1 MSFNENKQG
10 VVFNA
15 GSFIANGDENIVR
28 ETREASASSAL
39 VVTGADGSKH
49 IPAGTAYPSNDG
61 NAIGLMYED
70 VDVTNGNMPCSVIT
84 KNAVVY
90 DDRLAVTGANYSSV
104 TLKDLVSPKA
114 QGWYESDGQAEP
126 TYTLSTDTTVNT
138 SKTYYSKSGDVYSEV
153 SDYAE
158 VLNPKAEGWYESD
171 GAGGYD
177 LSTDTEGDKTKTYYT
192 KTPVTITVSAQNAL
206 EAKGFEFIASAP
218 AVVRP
223 Y

>member
-70 VDVTNGNMPCSVIT
+70 VDVTNGNMPCSVIIGGAT
-84 KNAVVY
+84 VY
-90 DDRLAVTGANYSSV
+90 EDRLAITGANYDSV
-104 TLKDLVSPKA
+104 TLKNLVSPKE
-114 QGWYESDGQAEP
+114 QGWYESDGQSEP

-138 SKTYYSKSGDVYSEV
+138 SKTYYSKSGDVYSAV

-171 GAGGYD
+171 GAGGYE
-177 LSTDTEGDKTKTYYT
+177 LSDDTEGDKTKTYYE
-192 KTPVTITVSAQNAL
+192 KSDVRVASSAKSAL
-206 EAKGFEFIASAP
+206 EALGFVFVASAP

>member
-90 DDRLAVTGANYSSV
+90 EDRLAITGESYDAVTPAGTENPSS
-104 TLKDLVSPKA
+104 K
-114 QGWYESDGQAEP
+114 GWYERSGSAGSYV
-126 TYTLSTDTTVNT
+126 YTLSTDTTVD
-138 SKTYYSKSGDVYSEV
+138 SQKTYYAKSDVRLAS
-153 SDYAE
+153 SA
-158 VLNPKAEGWYESD
+158 
-171 GAGGYD
+171 
-177 LSTDTEGDKTKTYYT
+177 KT
-192 KTPVTITVSAQNAL
+192 AL
-206 EAKGFEFIASAP
+206 VALGFKFIASAP